1 MAIYT
6 LFRPRGC
13 EKMPISPRSK
23 CLTFALVASFFGT
36 NLVLAQSTP
45 PGAAVAP
52 KHESARE
59 KRKALEEDSAQKQG
73 RREQWE
79 KRTLEA
85 VEARDRLRADCRRQ
99 AKEQN
104 LHLMKRLRFI
114 RKCMASGSPR

>member
-1 MAIYT
+1 
-6 LFRPRGC
+6 
-13 EKMPISPRSK
+13 MPISPRSK
-23 CLTFALVASFFGT
+23 SLTFALIASLFGT
-36 NLVLAQSTP
+36 NLMLAQSTP
-45 PGAAVAP
+45 PSTTVAP

-59 KRKALEEDSAQKQG
+59 RRKALEEDGAQKQG
-73 RREQWE
+73 RREEWE

-104 LHLMKRLRFI
+104 LHLMKRVRFI

>member
-1 MAIYT
+1 
-6 LFRPRGC
+6 
-13 EKMPISPRSK
+13 MPISPRSK
-23 CLTFALVASFFGT
+23 CLTFALVASLFGT
-36 NLVLAQSTP
+36 NFVLAQSTP
-45 PGAAVAP
+45 PGGAVAP
-52 KHESARE
+52 KAAHQSARE

-73 RREQWE
+73 RRDQWE

>member
-1 MAIYT
+1 
-6 LFRPRGC
+6 
-13 EKMPISPRSK
+13 MPMSPRSK
-23 CLTFALVASFFGT
+23 SLTFALIASLFGA

-45 PGAAVAP
+45 PSTTVAP

-59 KRKALEEDSAQKQG
+59 RRKTLEEDGAQKQG
-73 RREQWE
+73 RRDEWE

-104 LHLMKRLRFI
+104 LNLMKRVRFV

>member
-1 MAIYT
+1 
-6 LFRPRGC
+6 
-13 EKMPISPRSK
+13 
-23 CLTFALVASFFGT
+23 LTFALIASLFGT
-36 NLVLAQSTP
+36 NLMLAQSTP
-45 PGAAVAP
+45 PSTTVAP

-59 KRKALEEDSAQKQG
+59 RRKALEEDGAQKQG
-73 RREQWE
+73 RREEWE

-104 LHLMKRLRFI
+104 LHLMKRVRFI